1 MQMKKTNKRYMVS
14 YMQNLQRK
22 NETLKRDL
30 SKLNIRCE
38 VDEAIVV
45 YWMNKSTLL
54 KMPVQSENATQKI
67 ESV

>member
-1 MQMKKTNKRYMVS
+1 MKKINKRYMVN
-14 YMQNLQRK
+14 YMQNLQSN

-45 YWMNKSTLL
+45 LL
-54 KMPVQSENATQKI
+54 NE
-67 ESV
+67 